1 MSAARTLGAR
11 VARGDYIGF
20 LDADDMRLPE
30 KIAEQVDALEAHP
43 EAGMVYGRTQMWHSW
58 DPNAA
63 RSDHSFDLGVE
74 PERRPAGQGPRLR
87 CRLHDR
93 RGAISWRS
101 SPHALP
107 RVPAEEMAPGDFTKM
122 LADLLGR

>member
-1 MSAARTLGAR
+1 MSAAGTLGAR

-87 CRLHDR
+87 ATGRRITEPRGGAAREIPNGTPLGLRQPFRL
-93 RGAISWRS
+93 
-101 SPHALP
+101 
-107 RVPAEEMAPGDFTKM
+107 PA
-122 LADLLGR
+122 